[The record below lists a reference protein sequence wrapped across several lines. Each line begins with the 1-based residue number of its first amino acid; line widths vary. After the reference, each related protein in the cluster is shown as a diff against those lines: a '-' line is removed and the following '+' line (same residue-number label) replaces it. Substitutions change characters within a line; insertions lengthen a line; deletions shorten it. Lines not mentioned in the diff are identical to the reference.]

1 MLKSKNKNESYLDC
15 VIQNLNETIERG
27 HEACN
32 NLDLQGETIYHINK
46 GFNKVNKRLDFSER
60 IITDM
65 KSPFIKPLKV
75 RSVEGQN
82 ELKKEF
88 FEGYVY
94 KRGRKLNIWNRRYFI
109 LDVVGNVIR
118 YKYRKFDSTVAGT
131 INLNGAKVS
140 EVKKG
145 ERDYNG
151 VICNKN
157 NAFEIIEDDAN
168 FGDTIYLPNSEAYI
182 QWKSYIEPLN
192 EEKKNKE
199 PKKIDVVLDMLDQIH
214 QISHRIN
221 GKVENQID
229 NLKSINRQADLTY
242 IRLNKSISK
251 VKDL

>member
-1 MLKSKNKNESYLDC
+1 MFKSKNKNESYLDC
-15 VIQNLNETIERG
+15 AIQNLNETIERG
-27 HEACN
+27 QDACAT
-32 NLDLQGETIYHINK
+32 LDLQGETIYNINK
-46 GFNKVNKRLDFSER
+46 GFNNMNKKLDFSER

-75 RSVEGQN
+75 RSVAGQN
-82 ELKKEF
+82 ELKTEF

-118 YKYRKFDSTVAGT
+118 YKYRKSDPTVAG
-131 INLNGAKVS
+131 ILDLNGAKIN

-182 QWKSYIEPLN
+182 QWKAYMEPSK
-192 EEKKNKE
+192 EKENKKPE
-199 PKKIDVVLDMLDQIH
+199 KIDIIIDMLDQIH

-229 NLKSINRQADLTY
+229 NLKSISKQADKTD

-251 VKDL
+251 VKYL

>member
-1 MLKSKNKNESYLDC
+1 MLKSKNKNESYLDY
-15 VIQNLNETIERG
+15 VIQNLNETIEIG

-32 NLDLQGETIYHINK
+32 TLDLQGETIYRINK
-46 GFNKVNKRLDFSER
+46 GYNKVNKSLDFSER
-60 IITDM
+60 IITNM
-65 KSPFIKPLKV
+65 KSPFVKPLQI
-75 RSVEGQN
+75 RSGEGQN
-82 ELKKEF
+82 ELKTEF

-109 LDVVGNVIR
+109 LDVVSNVIR
-118 YKYRKFDSTVAGT
+118 YKYRKSDPIVVGT
-131 INLNGAKVS
+131 INLNRAKVS

-157 NAFEIIEDDAN
+157 NAFEIIEDDAD
-168 FGDTIYLPNSEAYI
+168 FGDTIYLPNFEAYI
-182 QWKSYIEPLN
+182 QWKSYMDPSN
-192 EEKKNKE
+192 EEE
-199 PKKIDVVLDMLDQIH
+199 PEKIDVVIDMLDQIH

-229 NLKSINRQADLTY
+229 NLESINKQADRTVT
-242 IRLNKSISK
+242 RLQRSITK